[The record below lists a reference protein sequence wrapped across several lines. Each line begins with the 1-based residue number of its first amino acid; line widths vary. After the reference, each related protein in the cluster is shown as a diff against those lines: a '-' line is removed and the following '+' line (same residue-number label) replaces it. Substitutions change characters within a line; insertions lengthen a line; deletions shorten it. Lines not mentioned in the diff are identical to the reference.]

1 MDLLILSVSSLLQ
14 LYTDS
19 VHDHFSD
26 IYGSDIKTKSV
37 QYQGHRI
44 SYSYQLWKIR
54 PKSVCANKKQD
65 YTNYSSCTVSA
76 KSLFNDI
83 CQHLERNPEKGW
95 RYVKTKNMYCN
106 ASLNYKPV
114 IAQVSFSSGQGN
126 QELEKACSTAI
137 LRYMQANNAK
147 NKKIRDEACNKA
159 KAARQI
165 PR

>member
-26 IYGSDIKTKSV
+26 IYGADMKTKTV
-37 QYQGHRI
+37 QYQGHNI
-44 SYSYQLWKIR
+44 SYSYHLWKLK

-76 KSLFNDI
+76 KSLFNAV

-106 ASLNYKPV
+106 ASLNYKPI
-114 IAQVSFSSGQGN
+114 IAQVSFSSDNGDR
-126 QELEKACSTAI
+126 ELEKECSISI
-137 LRYMQANNAK
+137 LTYTQTGKESDRAK
-147 NKKIRDEACNKA
+147 RDKVCELAKKSR
-159 KAARQI
+159 R
-165 PR
+165 